1 LISLKILPKYFGQTN
16 VTLYAESND
25 WEVTGSKQLSPNRQ
39 CNIRNTEWSDSS
51 CIRYCTEVGDFDEGL
66 AFDRSGSFVTFRK
79 DAQLIKY
86 QVNGDF
92 TVGSRVTDSLPA
104 GTRNLDP
111 QPPIKYIAGVTGSS
125 SKSRSAMSD
134 NEEIAAV
141 SYPYFSYQKINSRG
155 AIFFYGRGSNTA
167 SWNHQDTF
175 FGTRSR
181 HYLGYHSM
189 KMINDYTLE
198 VVSHLYKYDYIIQK
212 LVSILSW
219 HTLKVFIIS
228 LLTYN

>member
-1 LISLKILPKYFGQTN
+1 MPKYFGQTN

-39 CNIRNTEWSDSS
+39 CDIINTEWSDSS
-51 CIRYCTEVGDFDEGL
+51 CIRYCTELGDFDEGL

-92 TVGSRVTDSLPA
+92 TIGSLVTDSLPA
-104 GTRNLDP
+104 GTTNLVP
-111 QPPIKYIAGVTGSS
+111 RPKKNRIAGVTGSS
-125 SKSRSAMSD
+125 SDSRSAMSD
-134 NEEIAAV
+134 NELTAAV
-141 SYPYFSYQKINSRG
+141 TYPRFTYQKIYSRG
-155 AIFFYGRGSNTA
+155 AIFFYSRGSTTA
-167 SWNHQDTF
+167 AWNHDDTF

-181 HYLGYHSM
+181 HLLGYYSM

-198 VVSHLYKYDYIIQK
+198 VVSSQYKYDYIIRK
-212 LVSILSW
+212 LVSVLFDTHQSY
-219 HTLKVFIIS
+219 FITS